1 MIESVFKTVP
11 NNDSRRMHPLPW
23 KIEPIEEFKCITLQ
37 SSSRR
42 QICSFWGGDVRY
54 SDNHEWPTSAQMEA
68 HAAYGQHALNYF
80 PIIQKEIERIYGM
93 EDMPEEA
100 IKAIEK
106 LMELTYFEG
115 VPPYAK

>member
-1 MIESVFKTVP
+1 MSGP
-11 NNDSRRMHPLPW
+11 PA
-23 KIEPIEEFKCITLQ
+23 
-37 SSSRR
+37 
-42 QICSFWGGDVRY
+42 
-54 SDNHEWPTSAQMEA
+54 AQMVA
-68 HAAYGQHALNYF
+68 HAEYGQHVMNYF
-80 PIIQKEIERIYGM
+80 PIVQAELERIYGM